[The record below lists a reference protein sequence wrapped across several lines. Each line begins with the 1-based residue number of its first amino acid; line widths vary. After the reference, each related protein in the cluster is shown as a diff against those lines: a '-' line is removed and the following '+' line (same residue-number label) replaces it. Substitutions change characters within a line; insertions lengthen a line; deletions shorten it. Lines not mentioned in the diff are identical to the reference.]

1 MRTNIEKILVFQQ
14 SRVKD
19 YNFDEWKA
27 ERSARNKTKSKNGE
41 KARAFLLQLEKCTKK
56 LKQFKEQQGQK
67 DRAKSSSEQEHK
79 VNALASGAEEGR
91 DKLR

>member
-27 ERSARNKTKSKNGE
+27 ERSAENKTKSKNGE
-41 KARAFLLQLEKCTKK
+41 KARAFLLQPKNVRRNSSNSKNSKVKK
-56 LKQFKEQQGQK
+56 TEQRVQ
-67 DRAKSSSEQEHK
+67 ANKSI
-79 VNALASGAEEGR
+79 R
-91 DKLR
+91 